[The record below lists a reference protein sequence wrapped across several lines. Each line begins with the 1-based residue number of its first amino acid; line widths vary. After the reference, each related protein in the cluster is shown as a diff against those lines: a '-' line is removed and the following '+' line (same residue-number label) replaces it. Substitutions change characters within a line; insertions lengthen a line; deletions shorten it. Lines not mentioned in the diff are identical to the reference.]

1 MRTGPWGCE
10 SFLVSTPERFMAP
23 TIAPPPRLTGEFY
36 LAMSALERLVSDLLS
51 EIDSIV
57 DKKVE
62 EKLPEIIRALGIREA
77 EPESEGY
84 VDALEIA
91 KLLGRDLSS
100 PENILKAKKHV
111 YNLARK
117 RLIPSVRISERSVKF
132 DLAKVRETLE
142 AKQTQAA

>member
-1 MRTGPWGCE
+1 MRTGPGLWVFLILTIE
-10 SFLVSTPERFMAP
+10 NLQPHFISRVRSFGKRK
-23 TIAPPPRLTGEFY
+23 
-36 LAMSALERLVSDLLS
+36 MSALEKIVSDLLS

-62 EKLPEIIRALGIREA
+62 EKLPEIIRALGIHEA
-77 EPESEGY
+77 DHEPESEGY
-84 VDALEIA
+84 VDVLEIA

-100 PENILKAKKHV
+100 AENILKAKKHV

-132 DLAKVRETLE
+132 DLAKVREALE